1 MKRDASSPEAYRESL
16 DVDQRALLDAIRE
29 AIFAADPK
37 VVEGLRYG
45 MLDYPGLANLAAQ
58 KHYVSLYVVP
68 EVLSEYAQHF
78 DGVARGKSCLR
89 FTRLEQVDAPTLVR
103 LLGAVRDFRE
113 RAAEASPGP
122 G

>member
-1 MKRDASSPEAYRESL
+1 MKRDARTPDAYRDAVEG
-16 DVDQRALLDAIRE
+16 DQRALLDAIRDS
-29 AIFAADPK
+29 IFAADPK

-58 KHYVSLYVVP
+58 KRYVSLYVAP
-68 EVLSEYAQHF
+68 EVLSEYAQDF

-103 LLGAVRDFRE
+103 LLGAVCEFRE
-113 RAAEASPGP
+113 RAAEGSSGP